1 MMQGSESFIV
11 QNFRRRPHMNL
22 LTRIGRIS
30 RSLLTLN
37 RDREY
42 QSLIQM
48 LELKPSD
55 HLLDVG
61 SGDGFWTA
69 SFSTHS
75 GRVTGLEPDEHMLSL
90 ARALYHRSNVEYV
103 QGSAELIPYP
113 NCTFDKVVSVSCLEH
128 FSDPVQGLREMARV
142 LKPGGRLAISVD
154 SLLAENSPLSFREW
168 HTRRHFVTH
177 YFNREELL
185 GMMKTVGFRCEPERT
200 EHLFR
205 SRLAARIRQVFIRHP
220 RLLLPLFP
228 LLYGI
233 VRLSDRM
240 MDDMH
245 GQIIIVTAMQ
255 EKSRC

>member
-1 MMQGSESFIV
+1 MIYV
-11 QNFRRRPHMNL
+11 
-22 LTRIGRIS
+22 TRIGRIS
-30 RSLLTLN
+30 RSLLSLN

-42 QSLIQM
+42 QSLKRM
-48 LELKPSD
+48 LELRPSD

-75 GRVTGLEPDEHMLSL
+75 ARVTGLEPDEGMLSL
-90 ARALYHRSNVEYV
+90 AKTLYQRSNVEYV
-103 QGSAELIPYP
+103 QGSAESIPYP
-113 NCTFDKVVSVSCLEH
+113 DSTFDKVVSVSCLEH
-128 FSDPVQGLREMARV
+128 FADPLQGLREMARV

-185 GMMKTVGFRCEPERT
+185 GMMKSVGLRCEPERT

-205 SRLAARIRQVFIRHP
+205 SRLAARLRQLFIRRP

-233 VRLSDRM
+233 VRFSDRM

-245 GQIIIVTAMQ
+245 GQIIIVTGTQ
-255 EKSRC
+255 EASRC